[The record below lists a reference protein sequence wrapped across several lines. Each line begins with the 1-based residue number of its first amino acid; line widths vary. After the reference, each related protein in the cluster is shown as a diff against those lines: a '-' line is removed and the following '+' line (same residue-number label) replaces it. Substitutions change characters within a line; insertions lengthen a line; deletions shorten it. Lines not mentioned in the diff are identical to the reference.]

1 MVVGR
6 GGVKQVRTEAKRN
19 TGRRPA
25 PRPLPYGRAPQ
36 QMQSLHLTGA
46 SGEAL
51 SCRHKFR
58 HRSPLLENWDQDP
71 HTTRPY
77 YSRPSYPRQ
86 GRGRHG
92 GGTGK
97 SPWYGIGLCPKPQV
111 KKSGPFN
118 FSWLRK
124 YLRFSSSISNA
135 DKMDIDAPLHTS
147 STASRPT
154 ALAVGLLGS
163 PSPLLQNGAN
173 PS

>member
-6 GGVKQVRTEAKRN
+6 GGVRQGRAEAKRD
-19 TGRRPA
+19 TGRNPA
-25 PRPLPYGRAPQ
+25 PWALPYGCAPR